1 MLNNNLTVSAA
12 PHIKSAQSTRKIM
25 YLVVL
30 SLLPAGIAGI
40 YIFGLSSLKVM
51 LISIISCIVCEY
63 LFLKFRNK
71 DPKIALDGSA
81 ILTGLLLAYNLPP
94 EIPIWLPIIGSAVS
108 IIIGKQI
115 FGGLGHNIFNPALV
129 GRVFLQ
135 ISWPV
140 YMTTWKNP
148 RWVPDA
154 ISSATPL
161 AKEASNNFSY
171 MELFLGNHGGCIG
184 EVCILALLIGAAF
197 LIFTKIISLHVP
209 LSFIGTTLLLMWIF
223 GGSGFLKGDYMF
235 HLLTGG
241 LVLGAFFM
249 ATDCVTCPLTKKG
262 RLFFG
267 IGCGALTFLIRL
279 KGSYPEGVSYA
290 ILFMNAMVPLIDRYT
305 KTRKY
310 GAIRK

>member
-12 PHIKSAQSTRKIM
+12 PHISSGRSTKSIM
-25 YLVVL
+25 YLVIL
-30 SLLPAGIAGI
+30 SLLPAGLAGI
-40 YIFGLSSLKVM
+40 YIFGLGSLKV
-51 LISIISCIVCEY
+51 IAICIVSCILCEY

-71 DPKIALDGSA
+71 DARLALDGSA

-94 EIPIWLPIIGSAVS
+94 EMPIWILIIGSAVS

-161 AKEASNNFSY
+161 AKEASTNFSY
-171 MELFLGNHGGCIG
+171 MDLFLGNHGGCIG
-184 EVCILALLIGAAF
+184 EVCILALLVGAAF
-197 LIFTKIISLHVP
+197 LIFTKIISFHIP
-209 LSFIGTTLLLMWIF
+209 LSFIGTTLFITWIF
-223 GGSGFLKGDYMF
+223 GGDGFLKGDLLF
-235 HLLTGG
+235 NLLTGG

-249 ATDCVTCPLTKKG
+249 ATDYVTRPLTKKG
-262 RLFFG
+262 KVIFG
-267 IGCGALTFLIRL
+267 IGCGILTVLIRL
-279 KGSYPEGVSYA
+279 RGSYPEGVSYA

-305 KTRKY
+305 KTKKY
-310 GAIRK
+310 GTIKK